1 MVAGGGASVIYADT
15 VWFSL
20 FRPRNLFNRSDILSC
35 YFNFLFHL
43 IINFLCADPYC
54 LIRLEILA
62 MLLSLETM
70 QNIVGLPKKRK
81 CYSMPEL

>member
-1 MVAGGGASVIYADT
+1 VSSMQIRCGSLCLDLEIYLTGVTFFLVI
-15 VWFSL
+15 
-20 FRPRNLFNRSDILSC
+20 
-35 YFNFLFHL
+35 FNFLFHL
-43 IINFLCADPYC
+43 IINFFCADPYC